1 MPKGRPSG
9 LASQKSEDTKQLLS
23 DIAYRLFKE
32 QGYDHVGVR
41 EIAAEAGMTTGAFY
55 YYFKS
60 KADILNHHAKM
71 KGDWLFFQI
80 PLQLEGKNPL
90 DKIRMF
96 LAQYLCEIFVEE
108 GWELCESR
116 MFARYYDKRESSEL
130 FHIVRQFCQEALEQ
144 GLFSPDCPLD
154 EAASDIILVCRGVEY
169 DWCLRQGRYDI
180 HQRMLHLINVTLSHY
195 QQTDAT

>member
-1 MPKGRPSG
+1 MSKGRAAG
-9 LASQKSEDTKQLLS
+9 LTSQKSEDTKQLLS

-60 KADILNHHAKM
+60 KADILNHHAKI

-80 PLQLEGKNPL
+80 PRKLEERNPL
-90 DKIRMF
+90 DKIRLF
-96 LAQYLCEIFVEE
+96 LAKYLCQIFVEE

-130 FHIVRQFCQEALEQ
+130 LRVVLQFCQEGLDQ
-144 GLFSPDCPLD
+144 GLLCPTYPPEQVAGDL
-154 EAASDIILVCRGVEY
+154 ILVCRGVEY

-180 HQRMLHLINVTLSHY
+180 HQRMLRLINMTLAHY
-195 QQTDAT
+195 QQPDIT

>member
-1 MPKGRPSG
+1 MPKGRVSG

-71 KGDWLFFQI
+71 KGNWLFFQI
-80 PLQLEGKNPL
+80 PQQLEEKNPL
-90 DKIRMF
+90 DKIRLF

-130 FHIVRQFCQEALEQ
+130 LRVVLQFCQEGVDQ
-144 GLFSPDCPLD
+144 GLLCPRYSPDQV
-154 EAASDIILVCRGVEY
+154 ASDLILVCRGVEY

-180 HQRMLHLINVTLSHY
+180 HQRMLRLINLTLSHY
-195 QQTDAT
+195 QQEDAT